1 MHQQDTYKDMP
12 FIAKILYNIREVI
25 DWDSKQK
32 QPLIL
37 RINEAFIFKIA
48 RKALLED
55 DSTFLMSIAGE
66 SASGK
71 TTLVKNTAKACLK
84 SDANDF
90 YTVVCCDDYYKDAS
104 KELKEAGGYEALF
117 ASGFSFDT
125 PDAIDLP
132 LMKEHLVD
140 LKQGKTIYSPYYDF
154 VTCESKKNSVE
165 KKPAKIILNEGLYVL
180 NEIMRDIVDVKI
192 YVYTPF
198 EIIKDR
204 WFARAA
210 SRGKVGK
217 AAAMQFHDVNQ
228 TAFRYIR
235 PTMEIADIVING
247 LTTQE
252 YIEEVANKLIYAV
265 TSVLK
270 EVKSANNI
278 WHAFLL
284 IILYICSKSMGRR
297 QVVRHLVLVQ
307 AFRRFESFRPSFKPA

>member
-1 MHQQDTYKDMP
+1 MEADNFKDMP
-12 FIAKILYNIREVI
+12 FIAKIIQNIKEVI
-25 DWDSKQK
+25 AWDSEQK

-55 DSTFLMSIAGE
+55 SSTFLMSIAGE

-132 LMKEHLVD
+132 LMKEHLTK
-140 LKQGKTIYSPYYDF
+140 LKNGETIYSPQYDF
-154 VTCESKKNSVE
+154 VTCESKKNQIE

-180 NEIMRDIVDVKI
+180 NEVMRDIIDVKI
-192 YVYTPF
+192 FVYTPF
-198 EIIKDR
+198 EVIKER

-210 SRGKVGK
+210 TRGKVGK
-217 AAAMQFHDVNQ
+217 AAQMQFHDVNQ

-235 PTMEIADIVING
+235 PTMEMADIVING
-247 LTTQE
+247 LTTHE
-252 YIEEVANKLIYAV
+252 YIEEVANKLIHAV
-265 TSVLK
+265 NSVLI
-270 EVKSANNI
+270 EVKE
-278 WHAFLL
+278 FQ
-284 IILYICSKSMGRR
+284 K
-297 QVVRHLVLVQ
+297 
-307 AFRRFESFRPSFKPA
+307 

>member
-1 MHQQDTYKDMP
+1 MEADNLKDMP
-12 FIAKILYNIREVI
+12 FIAKIIQNIKEVI
-25 DWDSKQK
+25 AWDSEQK

-55 DSTFLMSIAGE
+55 SSTFLMSIAGE

-132 LMKEHLVD
+132 LMKEHLTK
-140 LKQGKTIYSPYYDF
+140 LKNGETIYSPQYDF
-154 VTCESKKNSVE
+154 VTCESKKNQIE

-180 NEIMRDIVDVKI
+180 NEVMRDIIDVKI
-192 YVYTPF
+192 FVYTPF
-198 EIIKDR
+198 EVIKER

-210 SRGKVGK
+210 TRGKVGK
-217 AAAMQFHDVNQ
+217 AAQMQFHDVNQ

-235 PTMEIADIVING
+235 PTMEMADIVING
-247 LTTQE
+247 LTTHE
-252 YIEEVANKLIYAV
+252 YIEEVANKLIHAV
-265 TSVLK
+265 NSVLI
-270 EVKSANNI
+270 EVKE
-278 WHAFLL
+278 FQ
-284 IILYICSKSMGRR
+284 K
-297 QVVRHLVLVQ
+297 
-307 AFRRFESFRPSFKPA
+307 